1 MNAIGNLL
9 QETGFALLRQPGSWK
24 NLVMLLIACFLLY
37 LAIGRRS
44 QPLVLCAAA
53 FGMILANLPG
63 AELFHEILFAG
74 GGVQLS
80 LLRGE
85 PVTQECLASLA
96 ASGVP
101 QSLLS
106 SIQTGQTITPGIAD
120 FLYIGT
126 ALGVYPCLFLMGLG
140 ASTDFGPLLSRP
152 RGFLLGAVSQFGVF
166 AAMALLL
173 ALGFTGREAA
183 SSALIAGLGG
193 PAAVFV
199 SSRFAPHLLAPIAFS
214 VCLCMAVAPKLS
226 SWLAPHAPAVQQSP
240 KTGKT
245 ELVLFP
251 ILSTI
256 FVSLLLPAVSALIG
270 SLMLGNLLRVCGVTE
285 RLSQTVQ
292 QEFFHIALIFQSL
305 CLGLAAN
312 GRSMLS
318 WKTAAVLVLGLAGFC
333 FGALCRALV
342 SRLFRRDACDSD
354 AAFTGL
360 DAQSLL
366 GSILA
371 AGFLLGTLA

>member
-9 QETGFALLRQPGSWK
+9 QETGFALLRQPDSWK
-24 NLVMLLIACFLLY
+24 NLVMLLVACFLLY

-63 AELFHEILFAG
+63 SELFHEILFAG

-85 PVTQECLASLA
+85 PVTQACLASLA

-101 QSLLS
+101 QSVLS
-106 SIQTGQTITPGIAD
+106 SVQAGQTITPGIAD
-120 FLYIGT
+120 FLYLGT
-126 ALGVYPCLFLMGLG
+126 ALGIYPCLLLMGLG
-140 ASTDFGPLLSRP
+140 ARTDFGPLLARP
-152 RGFLLGAVSQFGVF
+152 CSLLLGAVSQFGVF
-166 AAMALLL
+166 AAMALLS
-173 ALGFTGREAA
+173 ALGLTGREAA
-183 SSALIAGLGG
+183 SAALAAGLGG

-199 SSRFAPHLLAPIAFS
+199 SARLAPHLLAPIAFS

-226 SWLAPHAPAVQQSP
+226 SWLAPRTAAAQQVQEP
-240 KTGKT
+240 GKT

-256 FVSLLLPAVSALIG
+256 FVSLLLPAAGALIG

-285 RLSQTVQ
+285 RLSQTVR

-342 SRLFRRDACDSD
+342 SRLFRRGACSSD

>member
-24 NLVMLLIACFLLY
+24 NLVMLAIACFLLY
-37 LAIGRRS
+37 LAIGRRA

-85 PVTQECLASLA
+85 PVTQELLALLA

-101 QSLLS
+101 QSVLS
-106 SIQTGQTITPGIAD
+106 SVQTGQTITPGIAD

-126 ALGVYPCLFLMGLG
+126 ALGIYPCLLLMGLG

-152 RGFLLGAVSQFGVF
+152 RDFLLGAVSQLGVF
-166 AAMALLL
+166 AAMALLF

-183 SSALIAGLGG
+183 SSALAAGLGA

-199 SSRFAPHLLAPIAFS
+199 SSRLAPQLLAPIAFS
-214 VCLCMAVAPKLS
+214 GCLCMAAAPKLS
-226 SWLAPHAPAVQQSP
+226 SRLTPHTAAVQKASEA
-240 KTGKT
+240 GKT

-256 FVSLLLPAVSALIG
+256 IVSLLLPAAGALIG

-285 RLSQTVQ
+285 RLSQTVR
-292 QEFFHIALIFQSL
+292 QEFFHIILIFQSL

-312 GRSMLS
+312 GRSVLS
-318 WKTAAVLVLGLAGFC
+318 WKTAAVLALSLAGFC
-333 FGALCRALV
+333 FGALCRTLV
-342 SRLFRRDACDSD
+342 SRLFSRSD
-354 AAFTGL
+354 RVPAAAFTGL

-366 GSILA
+366 CSILA
-371 AGFLLGTLA
+371 AGIMLGALA